1 MLTANKIYEQYIKEV
16 GTPFHIWLATEKE
29 LYSQKKGIA
38 IEQLKDNTDF
48 LTYLNRRY
56 IAGGKGLW
64 KRVLEKEVN
73 KSEKVVKEEFNTVGQ
88 SDNVLNNP
96 KVEPSKEATKA
107 IDEKQ
112 SISDKVKQ
120 NIEKEQTNISK
131 FMQKKALGMPM
142 PITIGLGLITT
153 TAIVFTVG
161 QIIKRSRK
169 KA

>member
-1 MLTANKIYEQYIKEV
+1 MTANKIYEMYVKEV

-48 LTYLNRRY
+48 VAYLNRRY
-56 IAGGKGLW
+56 NAGGKNLW
-64 KRVLEKEVN
+64 KKVLEKEVN
-73 KSEKVVKEEFNTVGQ
+73 KSEKTAINEFNTVGQ
-88 SDNVLNNP
+88 SDNVLN
-96 KVEPSKEATKA
+96 EPSKEATKA
-107 IDEKQ
+107 TDEKQ
-112 SISDKVKQ
+112 PISDKVKQ
-120 NIEKEQTNISK
+120 NIEKEQSNISK